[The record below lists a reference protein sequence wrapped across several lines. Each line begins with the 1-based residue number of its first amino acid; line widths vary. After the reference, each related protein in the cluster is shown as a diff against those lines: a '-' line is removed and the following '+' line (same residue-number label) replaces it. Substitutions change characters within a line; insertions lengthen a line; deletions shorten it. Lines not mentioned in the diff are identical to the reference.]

1 MTPKQIQS
9 ILTPNKKIVITTHK
23 SPDGDALG
31 SSLALQLILQ
41 KKQCEVSVVV
51 PNDFPD
57 FLNWLP
63 QSNQIINAEKQPDI
77 AQKLI
82 DYSEIIFC
90 LDYNALNRIE
100 GMENWVEKSKAF
112 KIMID
117 HHQRPEEFTDFCI
130 SDTSK
135 SSTCEMIYDFIE
147 FLGYNDEITENI
159 AECIYCGLV
168 TDTGSFRHPG
178 TSARTHQIV
187 AELISKGLNNSLVHQ
202 KLFDNNSVSRIKVL
216 GYCLNSME
224 IASEIE
230 SAIFSMSEKTAQ
242 DLNMKKGDSEGVV
255 NFGLSI
261 SSVKCAAFF
270 REDDGKIKISFRS
283 KNDLD
288 VSIFAQEHF
297 EGGGHKNAAGGMSLL
312 SMEETIEKFKKSML
326 TYIQR

>member
-82 DYSEIIFC
+82 DDSEIIFC

-147 FLGYNDEITENI
+147 FLGYNDEINENI

>member
-1 MTPKQIQS
+1 MTPIQIQS
-9 ILTPNKKIVITTHK
+9 ILIPNKKIVITTHK

-31 SSLALQLILQ
+31 SSLALQLLLQ
-41 KKQCEVSVVV
+41 KKQCEVNVVV

-63 QSNQIINAEKQPDI
+63 QSKQIINAEKQPDI

-82 DYSEIIFC
+82 EESEIIFC
-90 LDYNALNRIE
+90 LDYNALSRIE

-147 FLGYNDEITENI
+147 FLGYTNEINENI

-187 AELISKGLNNSLVHQ
+187 AQLISKGLNNSLVHQ

-224 IASEIE
+224 IVPEIE

-261 SSVKCAAFF
+261 STVKCAAFF

-288 VSIFAQEHF
+288 VSFFAQEHF
-297 EGGGHKNAAGGMSLL
+297 EGGGHKNAAGGMSMM
-312 SMEETIEKFKKSML
+312 SMTETIAKFKKTML
-326 TYIQR
+326 NYIQK

>member
-63 QSNQIINAEKQPDI
+63 QSNQIINAEKQPNI

-82 DYSEIIFC
+82 DDSEIIFC

-130 SDTSK
+130 SDISK

-147 FLGYNDEITENI
+147 FLGYNDEISENI

>member
-1 MTPKQIQS
+1 MNNSQIHS
-9 ILTPNKKIVITTHK
+9 ILTSGKKIVITTHK

-31 SSLALQLILQ
+31 SSLALQHILQ
-41 KKQCEVSVVV
+41 KKQCQVNIVV

-57 FLNWLP
+57 FLSWLP
-63 QSNQIINAEKQPDI
+63 QSNQIINGEKQI
-77 AQKLI
+77 NEAQKAI
-82 DYSEIIFC
+82 AESEIIFC
-90 LDYNALNRIE
+90 LDYNALSRIE
-100 GMENWVEKSKAF
+100 GIENWVRESKAF

-117 HHQRPEEFTDFCI
+117 HHQRPEDFTDFCI

-147 FLGYNDEITENI
+147 FLGYTEEIDEAI

-187 AELISKGLNNSLVHQ
+187 AQLISKGLNNSLVHQ
-202 KLFDNNSVSRIKVL
+202 KLFDNNTVSRIKVL

-224 IASEIE
+224 IAPEIE
-230 SAIFSMSEKTAQ
+230 SAIFSMSEITAQ
-242 DLNMKKGDSEGVV
+242 QLNMKKGDSEGVV

-261 SSVKCAAFF
+261 STVKCAAFF

-288 VSIFAQEHF
+288 VSIFAQEYF
-297 EGGGHKNAAGGMSLL
+297 EGGGHKNAAGGISILTL
-312 SMEETIEKFKKSML
+312 EETIQKFKKSML
-326 TYIQR
+326 TYIQK

>member
-1 MTPKQIQS
+1 
-9 ILTPNKKIVITTHK
+9 
-23 SPDGDALG
+23 
-31 SSLALQLILQ
+31 
-41 KKQCEVSVVV
+41 
-51 PNDFPD
+51 
-57 FLNWLP
+57 
-63 QSNQIINAEKQPDI
+63 
-77 AQKLI
+77 
-82 DYSEIIFC
+82 
-90 LDYNALNRIE
+90 
-100 GMENWVEKSKAF
+100 
-112 KIMID
+112 MID
-117 HHQRPEEFTDFCI
+117 HHQRPEDFTDFCI

-147 FLGYNDEITENI
+147 FLGYTEEIDEAI

-187 AELISKGLNNSLVHQ
+187 AQLIAKGLNNSLVHQ
-202 KLFDNNSVSRIKVL
+202 KLFDNNTVSRVKVL

-224 IASEIE
+224 IVPEIE

-261 SSVKCAAFF
+261 STVKCAAFF

-288 VSIFAQEHF
+288 VSIFAQEYF
-297 EGGGHKNAAGGMSLL
+297 EGGGHKNAAGGISLL
-312 SMEETIEKFKKSML
+312 TLEDTILKFKKSML
-326 TYIQR
+326 TYIQK

>member
-90 LDYNALNRIE
+90 LDFNALSRIE
-100 GMENWVEKSKAF
+100 GIDNWVRESKAF

-117 HHQRPEEFTDFCI
+117 HHQRPEDFTDFCI

-242 DLNMKKGDSEGVV
+242 QLNMKKGDSEGVV

-261 SSVKCAAFF
+261 STVKCAAFF
-270 REDDGKIKISFRS
+270 REDDSKIKISFRS

>member
-82 DYSEIIFC
+82 DDSEIIFC

>member
-1 MTPKQIQS
+1 MTPIQIQS
-9 ILTPNKKIVITTHK
+9 TLIPNKKIVITTHK

-31 SSLALQLILQ
+31 SSLALQLLLQ
-41 KKQCEVSVVV
+41 KKQCEVNVVV

-63 QSNQIINAEKQPDI
+63 QSKQIINAEKQPDI

-82 DYSEIIFC
+82 EESEIIFC
-90 LDYNALNRIE
+90 LDYNALSRIE

-147 FLGYNDEITENI
+147 FLGYTNEINENI

-187 AELISKGLNNSLVHQ
+187 AQLISKGLNNSLVHQ

-224 IASEIE
+224 IVPEIE

-261 SSVKCAAFF
+261 STVKCAAFF

-288 VSIFAQEHF
+288 VSFFAQEHF
-297 EGGGHKNAAGGMSLL
+297 EGGGHKNAAGGMSMM
-312 SMEETIEKFKKSML
+312 SMTETIAKFKKTML
-326 TYIQR
+326 NYIQK

>member
-1 MTPKQIQS
+1 MTNSELLS

-31 SSLALQLILQ
+31 SSLALQQILQ
-41 KKQCEVSVVV
+41 KKQCKVNVVV

-63 QSNQIINAEKQPDI
+63 KSNEIINAEKQSDT

-82 DYSEIIFC
+82 EESEIIFC
-90 LDYNALNRIE
+90 LDYNALNRID
-100 GMENWVEKSKAF
+100 GMENWVRDSKAF

-117 HHQRPEEFTDFCI
+117 HHQRPEEFTNFCI
-130 SDTSK
+130 SNTSK

-147 FLGYNDEITENI
+147 FLGFIEDINENI

-187 AELISKGLNNSLVHQ
+187 SQLINKGLNNSLVHQ

-224 IASEIE
+224 IAPEIE

-261 SSVKCAAFF
+261 STVKCAAFF

-288 VSIFAQEHF
+288 VSIFAQEYF
-297 EGGGHKNAAGGMSLL
+297 AGGGHKNAAGGISNLSL
-312 SMEETIEKFKKSML
+312 EETIRKFKQSML
-326 TYIQR
+326 TYNLK

>member
-63 QSNQIINAEKQPDI
+63 QSNQIINAEKQPNI

-82 DYSEIIFC
+82 DDSEIIFC

-312 SMEETIEKFKKSML
+312 SMEETIVKFKKSML